1 MAENTPR
8 LETRRLIL
16 RRFAPGDEMAL
27 LKIYGDET
35 ANRFLPWFPL
45 RTLEEAEALL
55 WERYLSAYGQGEG
68 YRYAVCRRE
77 DGVPMGYVHVSA
89 GESRDLGY
97 GFRSD
102 CWGHGFATEAA
113 SAVVERLR
121 LDGVPFVTATH
132 DVNNP
137 RSGHVM
143 RRLGMRYQY
152 SYGEQWQPKDL
163 WVIFRLYQLNLD
175 GRQRVYRGYWDS
187 ASVRYVEQGL

>member
-27 LKIYGDET
+27 LNIYGDET